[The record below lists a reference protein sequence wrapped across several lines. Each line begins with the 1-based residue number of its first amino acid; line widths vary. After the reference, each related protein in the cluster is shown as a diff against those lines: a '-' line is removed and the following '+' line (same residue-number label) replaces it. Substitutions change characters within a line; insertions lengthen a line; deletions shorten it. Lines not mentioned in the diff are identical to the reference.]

1 MSPAI
6 AATNSYASISLFA
19 FLVASPFERSQC
31 NINTEIACSLPS
43 RCPSFRISLPILAND
58 PPQLVQPV
66 TLVKKPVH
74 AHSRHRSC
82 LQLNQEDGYTYNL
95 NATGGD
101 QKTKRKQIPNDVLV
115 RRVVISRWP
124 TCETLLPGTRTNKP
138 KRDKTPSKQQH
149 AKEISATPPHTQT
162 RAHTHTKTESAATAP
177 LPLPP
182 RLVKI
187 ARTPK
192 SFFHREGRCKMIV
205 SVETNNLYRGNFL
218 SRRFFFSAVVVFSL
232 FECAYNLVV
241 P

>member
-1 MSPAI
+1 MTVVSIITLINVSPAI

-149 AKEISATPPHTQT
+149 AKEISAPPHTH
-162 RAHTHTKTESAATAP
+162 RHAHIRTLKQS
-177 LPLPP
+177 PP
-182 RLVKI
+182 RPRLFPYRPDWLKSRAPQNLFSI
-187 ARTPK
+187 ARVAAK
-192 SFFHREGRCKMIV
+192 
-205 SVETNNLYRGNFL
+205 
-218 SRRFFFSAVVVFSL
+218 
-232 FECAYNLVV
+232 
-241 P
+241 